1 MLSLSEDLRESDDSL
16 DTILKRHKTNLYNE
30 LREITPGVIENKSV
44 TCSYETFK
52 EYYLNHLEL
61 SADKIMEA
69 LNLTRYKYRL
79 LTSKVM
85 RETGHKRTGAG
96 EYGRKLIIIDKEKQY
111 QEFKKLYLEGVKYN
125 EIQKIVGVSGVTMV
139 GYRQRVYSET
149 GYRRKR
155 SKNDG

>member
-1 MLSLSEDLRESDDSL
+1 MLSLSEDLRESNDSL

-69 LNLTRYKYRL
+69 LNITRYKYRL
-79 LTSKVM
+79 LASKVM
-85 RETGHKRTGAG
+85 RETGLVRHGAG
-96 EYGRKLIIIDKEKQY
+96 KSGRKILPVDKEKHY
-111 QEFKKLYLEGVKYN
+111 QEFKKLYLEGVKYD
-125 EIQKIVGVSGVTMV
+125 EIKKMLRVTGITIVE
-139 GYRQRVYSET
+139 YRQRVYCET

>member
-1 MLSLSEDLRESDDSL
+1 MSEDLRESDDSL
-16 DTILKRHKTNLYNE
+16 DTILKRHKTNLQIE
-30 LREITPGVIENKSV
+30 FGGIASTITENKSV
-44 TCSYETFK
+44 TCTYETFK

-61 SADKIMEA
+61 SADKIIEA

-79 LTSKVM
+79 LVSKVM
-85 RETGHKRTGAG
+85 RETGYTRTGAG

-111 QEFKKLYLEGVKYN
+111 QEFKKLYIEGVKYN

-139 GYRQRVYSET
+139 EYRQRVYSET